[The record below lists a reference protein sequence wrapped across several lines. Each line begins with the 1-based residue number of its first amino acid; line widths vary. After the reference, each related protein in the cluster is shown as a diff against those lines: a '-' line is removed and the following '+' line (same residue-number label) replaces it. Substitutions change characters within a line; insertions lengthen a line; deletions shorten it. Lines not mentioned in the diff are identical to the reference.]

1 MFVRSLKIAA
11 AVVALA
17 ATTAAAQKV
26 VSTKMGGGGSP
37 HETVE
42 WSVGGAKITI
52 SYGRPFLKGRPL
64 AKIDSAF
71 DLTGKVWRTG
81 ADEATTLTTDKG
93 LMFGGLMVPA
103 GTYTLFTVPGATAWK
118 LVVSK
123 QTGQWGTEYHDD
135 RDLGRADLKVEKLA
149 KPAEQVTISVTE
161 VGGSPT
167 LNIDWGTTRATT
179 PFMVH

>member
-11 AVVALA
+11 AVIALA

-42 WSVGGAKITI
+42 YTVKGAKITI
-52 SYGRPFLKGRPL
+52 SYGRPFLKGRKVLSEVAP
-64 AKIDSAF
+64 AGKI
-71 DLTGKVWRTG
+71 WRTG
-81 ADEATTLTTDKG
+81 ADEATTLTTDKA
-93 LMFGGLMVPA
+93 LMFGSLMVPA
-103 GTYTLFTVPGATAWK
+103 GTYTLYTIPDATTWK

-123 QTGQWGTEYHDD
+123 QTGQWGTEYHED
-135 RDLGRADLKVEKLA
+135 RDLGRADLKVEKLPT
-149 KPAEQVTISVTE
+149 PAEQVTISITE
-161 VGGSPT
+161 AGGSPT

>member
-1 MFVRSLKIAA
+1 MFVRSMKIAA

-52 SYGRPFLKGRPL
+52 SYGRPFLKARALDTLTPAG
-64 AKIDSAF
+64 KI
-71 DLTGKVWRTG
+71 WRTG
-81 ADEATTLTTDKG
+81 ADEATTLTTDKA
-93 LMFGGLMVPA
+93 LMFGSLMIPA
-103 GTYTLFTVPGATAWK
+103 GTYTLFTVPGPTTWK

-123 QTGQWGTEYHDD
+123 QTGQWGTEYSEDK
-135 RDLGRADLKVEKLA
+135 DLGRADLKVEKLP
-149 KPAEQVTISVTE
+149 KPADQVTISITE
-161 VGGSPT
+161 AGGSPT
-167 LNIDWGTTRATT
+167 LNIDWGTVRATS